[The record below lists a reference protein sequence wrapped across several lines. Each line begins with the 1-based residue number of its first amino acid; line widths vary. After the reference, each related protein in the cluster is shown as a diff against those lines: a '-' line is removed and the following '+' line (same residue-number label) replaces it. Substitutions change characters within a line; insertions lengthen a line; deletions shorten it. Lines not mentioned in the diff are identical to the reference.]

1 MKESKVI
8 KKINKYL
15 ACKLTDE
22 ELRAKSDELAQT
34 VQDTA
39 NEETR
44 QTDLK
49 SQMKAKMTELQ
60 SRQTQLASHI
70 SRREE
75 YRDVQVEI
83 ILVGDGKVKEVRT
96 DTGEVLITRP
106 GREDELQMV
115 LSEKLADGDRT

>member
-1 MKESKVI
+1 MPETKVI

-83 ILVGDGKVKEVRT
+83 LLIGDGKVKEVRT

-106 GREDELQMV
+106 AREDEIQMIFPDKNMGR
-115 LSEKLADGDRT
+115 E

>member
-1 MKESKVI
+1 MPETKVI
-8 KKINKYL
+8 KKVNKYL

-83 ILVGDGKVKEVRT
+83 LLIGEGKVKEVRT

-106 GREDELQMV
+106 SREDEIQMIFPDKNMGR
-115 LSEKLADGDRT
+115 E

>member
-1 MKESKVI
+1 MPETKVI

-83 ILVGDGKVKEVRT
+83 LLIGEGKVKEVRT

-106 GREDELQMV
+106 SREDEIQMIFPDKNMGR
-115 LSEKLADGDRT
+115 E